1 MKNEIINYIKESV
14 SVKENML
21 LSDEII
27 NNIEIVANIII
38 GAYINNKKVLIAGNG
53 GSASDAQHIV
63 TELVSKLYRDR
74 KPLNAIALTSNI
86 SILTAVANDYSYEEV
101 FTRQIQGYGEDGD
114 VYLAISTSGNSKN
127 IISSLIEAKK
137 MNLITIGFTGKNVS
151 MMDSLCDYI
160 IKIPS
165 EKTSIIQEVYMMISH
180 IICIKIEKFF
190 SESR

>member
-63 TELVSKLYRDR
+63 TELVSKLYWDR